1 MNFHTPYNA
10 LSTNDQMGRPVKLPF
25 PPKRIIC
32 LVPSIS
38 ELLWDLGLEEELVG
52 ITKFCV
58 HPRKMYKTKTRVGGT
73 KNIHFDRIEELKP
86 DLIIGNKEENTK
98 EMIEELEKSYPVWMT
113 DVNTFEESLEMIEQI
128 GQICNRNEKAKEIST
143 RLKSLKN
150 AFDQTLSISKPSK
163 VLYLI
168 WKKPWMAVG
177 KNTFIDEMLTLA
189 GFKNA
194 LENADRY
201 PELTEEDFKKLDVDY
216 VFLSSE
222 PYPFK
227 EKHLTEVETLTDGS
241 KAVLVDGEMFSWYG
255 SRLLKSFSYFNN
267 LRQQLSF

>member
-1 MNFHTPYNA
+1 MSLQEILT
-10 LSTNDQMGRPVKLPF
+10 TTTDQMGRSVKLPF
-25 PPKRIIC
+25 SPKKIIC

-38 ELLWDLGLEEELVG
+38 ELLWDLGLEEELIG
-52 ITKFCV
+52 ITKFCI
-58 HPRKMYKTKTRVGGT
+58 HPKEMFKTKTRVGGT
-73 KNIHFDRIEELKP
+73 KNIHFDRIEKLKP

-98 EMIEELEKSYPVWMT
+98 EMIEELEKTYPVWMT
-113 DVNTFEESLEMIEQI
+113 DVNTFEESISMIEQI
-128 GQICNRNEKAKEIST
+128 GKICNRNENAQEISS

-150 AFDQTLSISKPSK
+150 SFEQTLSVSKPSSK

-177 KNTFIDEMLTLA
+177 KNTFIDEMLKLA
-189 GFKNA
+189 GFENA
-194 LENADRY
+194 LENVDRY
-201 PELTEEDFKKLDVDY
+201 PELTEEDFKNLDVDY

-227 EKHLTEVETLTDGS
+227 EKHLEEVEALTYSS
-241 KAVLVDGEMFSWYG
+241 KAILVDGELFSWYG
-255 SRLLKSFSYFNN
+255 SRLLKSFPYFNN